1 MSDRLV
7 ATGAG
12 VISSL
17 GAGWREFEQALYGGA
32 RAASPSERFGP
43 GYVTAEVRGFEAERW
58 LGNKGLRGL
67 DRAAR
72 LVCVATHFALSE
84 AGLCPQQ
91 SDGDPDIGLICGT
104 VLGSVHSITAFDW
117 SGVVDGPK
125 YVSPLDFPNTVIN
138 SPIGQ
143 AAIRFKLRGVNS
155 MLCAGMASGLSAI
168 GYAAGFLRLGR
179 ARALVAGGAEEMS
192 EELLHSLSKISALSA
207 AGAARPFG
215 RDRDGM
221 VLGEGAAF
229 LVLESQATAEQRG
242 ARPWAEISGF
252 GSAHQSSDSDGSA
265 PAIAAA
271 QWAIER
277 ALARAEIKPNQ
288 IAALIAGAS
297 GNPALDEIEARAL
310 TGVFGD
316 LLEGI
321 PVCAPKAALGE
332 AFGASGA
339 MGALVAALA
348 LMRQSL
354 PPTAGFEDSDVKL
367 RLSAQAQPFTG
378 DYVMVTTMGCDG
390 NHAAL
395 ILRRAE

>member
-12 VISSL
+12 VISPL
-17 GAGWREFEQALYGGA
+17 GAGWREFEQALYAGTRTA
-32 RAASPSERFGP
+32 CSSDLFGP
-43 GYVTAEVRGFEAERW
+43 GYVTAEVRTFEAERW

-72 LVCVATHFALSE
+72 LVCVATHFALAE

-91 SDGDPDIGLICGT
+91 SDGNPEIGLICGT
-104 VLGSVHSITAFDW
+104 VLGSVHSITSFDW
-117 SGVVDGPK
+117 SGLVDGPK

-168 GYAAGFLRLGR
+168 GYAADFLRLGR
-179 ARALVAGGAEEMS
+179 ARALVAGGAEELS
-192 EELLHSLSKISALSA
+192 EELVRAMSKISALSPT
-207 AGAARPFG
+207 GAARPFASN
-215 RDRDGM
+215 RDGT

-229 LVLESQATAEQRG
+229 LVLESQADARQRG

-252 GSAHQSSDSDGSA
+252 SSAHQASDGDGAA

-271 QWAIER
+271 QSAIER
-277 ALARAEIKPNQ
+277 ALARAEIKPRQ
-288 IAALIAGAS
+288 IAALVTGAS
-297 GNPALDEIEARAL
+297 GHPALDEIEARAL
-310 TGVFGD
+310 AGVFGD
-316 LLEGI
+316 RLEDI

-339 MGALVAALA
+339 MGALVATLA
-348 LMRQSL
+348 LMRQSI
-354 PPTAGFEDSDVKL
+354 PPTAGFESADVKL
-367 RLSAQAQPFTG
+367 RLSEQAQPFTG
-378 DYVMVTTMGCDG
+378 EYVMVTTVGCDG

-395 ILRRAE
+395 ILRWAE

>member
-1 MSDRLV
+1 VSDRLV

-12 VISSL
+12 VISPM
-17 GAGWREFEQALYGGA
+17 GAGWREWEQALYSGT
-32 RAASPSERFGP
+32 RAACPSELFGP

-72 LVCVATHFALSE
+72 LVCVATHFALAE

-91 SDGDPDIGLICGT
+91 ADGDPDIGLICGT
-104 VLGSVHSITAFDW
+104 VLGSVHSITSFDW

-155 MLCAGMASGLSAI
+155 MLCAGMASGLAAI
-168 GYAAGFLRLGR
+168 GYAADFLRLGR
-179 ARALVAGGAEEMS
+179 ARALVAGGAEETS
-192 EELLHSLSKISALSA
+192 EELLRALNKISALSPV
-207 AGAARPFG
+207 GVARPFAPG
-215 RDRDGM
+215 RDGT

-229 LVLESQATAEQRG
+229 LVLESAANAQQRG
-242 ARPWAEISGF
+242 ARLWAEISGF
-252 GSAHQSSDSDGSA
+252 GSAHQVSESDGPA

-271 QWAIER
+271 QSAIER

-288 IAALIAGAS
+288 IAALVAGAS
-297 GNPALDEIEARAL
+297 GHPALDEIEARAL
-310 TGVFGD
+310 SGAFGD
-316 LLEGI
+316 RLEDI

-348 LMRQSL
+348 LMRQSI
-354 PPTAGFEDSDVKL
+354 PPTAGFEDADVKL
-367 RLSAQAQPFTG
+367 RLSAQAQPFKG
-378 DYVMVTTMGCDG
+378 EYVMVTTVGCDG

>member
-17 GAGWREFEQALYGGA
+17 GAGWRDFEQALYSGA
-32 RAASPSERFGP
+32 RAACPSELFGP

-72 LVCVATHFALSE
+72 LVCVATHFALAE

-91 SDGDPDIGLICGT
+91 SDGDPEIGLICGT
-104 VLGSVHSITAFDW
+104 VLGSVHSITSFDW
-117 SGVVDGPK
+117 SGLTEGPK

-143 AAIRFKLRGVNS
+143 AAIRFKLRGANS

-168 GYAAGFLRLGR
+168 GYAAAFLRLGR
-179 ARALVAGGAEEMS
+179 ARALVAGGVEELS
-192 EELLHSLSKISALSA
+192 EELARALNKISALSP

-215 RDRDGM
+215 ADRDGT
-221 VLGEGAAF
+221 VPGEGAAF
-229 LVLESQATAEQRG
+229 LVLESEASAQQRG
-242 ARPWAEISGF
+242 ARPWAQFAGF
-252 GSAHQSSDSDGSA
+252 GSAHQDSESDGSA

-271 QWAIER
+271 QSAIER
-277 ALARAEIKPNQ
+277 ALARAGIKPHQ

-297 GNPALDEIEARAL
+297 GHPALDEIEARAL
-310 TGVFGD
+310 TRVFGD
-316 LLEGI
+316 RLEDI

-348 LMRQSL
+348 LRRQSV
-354 PPTAGFEDSDVKL
+354 PPTAGFESAEVKL
-367 RLSAQAQPFTG
+367 RLSAQEQPFAG
-378 DYVMVTTMGCDG
+378 EYVMVTTVGCDG

-395 ILRRAE
+395 ILRRSE